1 MLFGHKY
8 DIRAKV
14 ELENG
19 KIYKVRCRIE
29 ARLVTTEDLL
39 NVLRNEVNWNLNS
52 PIKRIISIYDANG

>member
-19 KIYKVRCRIE
+19 KIYKVRCPIE
-29 ARLVTTEDLL
+29 ARFVTKEDLL
-39 NVLRNEVNWNLNS
+39 NLLKNEVNWNLNS

>member
-19 KIYKVRCRIE
+19 EIYKVRCPIE
-29 ARLVTTEDLL
+29 ARFVTREDLL
-39 NVLRNEVNWNLNS
+39 NTLKNEIAWNLNS
-52 PIKRIISIYDANG
+52 PVKRIISIYDENG